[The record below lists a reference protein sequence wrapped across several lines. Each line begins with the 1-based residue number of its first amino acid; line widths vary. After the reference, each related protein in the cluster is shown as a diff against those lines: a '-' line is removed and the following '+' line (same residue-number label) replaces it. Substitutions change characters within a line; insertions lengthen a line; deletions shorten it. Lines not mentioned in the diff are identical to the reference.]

1 MGLFWDFYWPIL
13 TAGMIIGLCA
23 GWIAF
28 KRNRRAALTAGVAIT
43 LTIALLW
50 HFAGT
55 VDRFAD
61 RVETRARTLLVDF
74 EMQAVAVTIDRH
86 PLRRQVALAGPADD
100 FQRGELVKLME
111 LLPGISQAHWEQDR
125 NSWPLP
131 LVVEACLLSLFGFLL
146 GLLLAYLVELRR
158 RANAHWRW

>member
-1 MGLFWDFYWPIL
+1 MRGRHCYS
-13 TAGMIIGLCA
+13 ARG
-23 GWIAF
+23 
-28 KRNRRAALTAGVAIT
+28 NHAA
-43 LTIALLW
+43 
-50 HFAGT
+50 
-55 VDRFAD
+55 
-61 RVETRARTLLVDF
+61 VDF
-74 EMQAVAVTIDRH
+74 EMEAMTVTVDRG
-86 PLRRQVALAGPADD
+86 PLRRQVMLAGPADD
-100 FQRGELVKLME
+100 FQRSELVKLME

>member
-28 KRNRRAALTAGVAIT
+28 KRGRRDVLAAGAAIT
-43 LTIALLW
+43 VAIALLW
-50 HFAGT
+50 HFGGT
-55 VDRFAD
+55 ADRFAD

-74 EMQAVAVTIDRH
+74 EMETMSVTVDRR
-86 PLRRQVALAGPADD
+86 PLRRQVTLAGSADD
-100 FQRGELVKLME
+100 FQRGELVRLMQ

-131 LVVEACLLSLFGFLL
+131 LVIEACLLSLIGFSL
-146 GLLLAYLVELRR
+146 GLFLAYLVELRR